1 MVRTVMIGFDHSEA
15 STKAL
20 EWVLNN
26 NVLLPSDKITI
37 VTVLNDEVLAFE
49 GFGLEAA
56 AIGPATWVNDDCGE
70 VASKIKQDAGK
81 LLEGVLNLLK
91 QKGLTATPK
100 VLNGDAGD
108 ALVVEAEHLKADL
121 VIVGSNGR
129 GLIKR
134 ALLGSVSQH
143 LTNNLHC
150 SVLIVKP

>member
-1 MVRTVMIGFDHSEA
+1 MTRTVLIGFDHSEA

-20 EWVLNN
+20 EWVLNHN
-26 NVLLPSDKITI
+26 ILLPSDKIYI
-37 VTVLNDEVLAFE
+37 VTVLNDEILAFE

-70 VASKIKQDAGK
+70 VASKVKQDAGK
-81 LLEGVLNLLK
+81 LLRSVLEVLEK
-91 QKGLTATPK
+91 KGLTAIPK

-129 GLIKR
+129 GFIKR
-134 ALLGSVSQH
+134 SLLGSISQH

-150 SVLIVKP
+150 SVLVVKP